1 MPAQHSCPVQAT
13 PTHGLVGW
21 RSGWLLA
28 MAISGALPAQ
38 AQVYGGE
45 SVSGTVVLS
54 YAPTAEA
61 NQIVVEAPP
70 AIDATRQ
77 SAAVDA
83 NSSKFATPEKL
94 AKVPTL
100 SESYRALILKV
111 AREQQV
117 SAPLLAAVAA
127 AESGFD
133 ARARS
138 PKGAVGLMQLMPDTA
153 RRFKV
158 VDRLSPEQSV
168 RGGAAYL
175 RWLNDHF
182 NANLAHV
189 IAAYNA
195 GESAV
200 ERAGGMPPYAETQAY
215 LPKVMGYLRHFT
227 QVFGK
232 VPA

>member
-1 MPAQHSCPVQAT
+1 M
-13 PTHGLVGW
+13 
-21 RSGWLLA
+21 
-28 MAISGALPAQ
+28 
-38 AQVYGGE
+38 
-45 SVSGTVVLS
+45 
-54 YAPTAEA
+54 
-61 NQIVVEAPP
+61 
-70 AIDATRQ
+70 
-77 SAAVDA
+77 
-83 NSSKFATPEKL
+83 PEKA
-94 AKVPTL
+94 AKVPSL
-100 SESYRALILKV
+100 PESYRALILKV

-117 SAPLLAAVAA
+117 SAPLIAAVAA